1 MHPLGKVTEMGNRS
15 KLGSSTSAMHVRTDP
30 VLVRVC
36 LLIRCDPTAKL
47 TPAETL
53 VELKIEWVGDRSVRL
68 MVRDV
73 TMTFST

>member
-1 MHPLGKVTEMGNRS
+1 MM
-15 KLGSSTSAMHVRTDP
+15 
-30 VLVRVC
+30 
-36 LLIRCDPTAKL
+36 AKL

-53 VELKIEWVGDRSVRL
+53 VELKTEWIGERSVKL

>member
-1 MHPLGKVTEMGNRS
+1 MMQVRN
-15 KLGSSTSAMHVRTDP
+15 GSCCRANLVSNDCDP
-30 VLVRVC
+30 V
-36 LLIRCDPTAKL
+36 AKL

-53 VELKIEWVGDRSVRL
+53 VELKIEWVGDRSVKL

>member
-1 MHPLGKVTEMGNRS
+1 MQVRNGSCRRTNPLS
-15 KLGSSTSAMHVRTDP
+15 KD
-30 VLVRVC
+30 C
-36 LLIRCDPTAKL
+36 DLIAKL

-53 VELKIEWVGDRSVRL
+53 VELKIEWVGDRSVKL

>member
-1 MHPLGKVTEMGNRS
+1 MQVRN
-15 KLGSSTSAMHVRTDP
+15 GSCRRANLFSNDFDP
-30 VLVRVC
+30 IV
-36 LLIRCDPTAKL
+36 KL

-53 VELKIEWVGDRSVRL
+53 VELKIEWVGERSVKL

>member
-1 MHPLGKVTEMGNRS
+1 MRVSN
-15 KLGSSTSAMHVRTDP
+15 GSCRHANPSSNDRDP
-30 VLVRVC
+30 
-36 LLIRCDPTAKL
+36 IAKL

-53 VELKIEWVGDRSVRL
+53 VELKIEWVGERSVKL

>member
-1 MHPLGKVTEMGNRS
+1 MESHI
-15 KLGSSTSAMHVRTDP
+15 KLGNLTSAMQVSSHPASVQTNLP
-30 VLVRVC
+30 IHCGPIV
-36 LLIRCDPTAKL
+36 KL

-53 VELKIEWVGDRSVRL
+53 VELKIEWVGDRSVKL